1 MYPKNGAQAVDL
13 TGFPNCRAVLDIV
26 YNPARTALLLQA
38 EELGIKHA
46 GGLHMLVAQAKRSSE
61 LFTGARIDDN
71 EIGRIERALMHRMM
85 NIVLVGMPGCGKT
98 TVAGI
103 IGRMTCR
110 PVQDVDTMIEQR
122 AGITIP
128 EIFAQSG
135 EEGFRKVETQI
146 ITEAGAQS
154 GTAIA
159 TGGGSVTRQENY
171 APLHQNAVIVWL
183 QRDIDKLPRD
193 GRPLSARADLNEM
206 YRRRAPM
213 YSAFADMTADNNGT
227 PEAAALYR
235 HNEQSVRVVERIE
248 NGGAGLNLTYE
259 VRMGILGHT
268 GSFIPETLEGQIVRT
283 SDRIAYINHD
293 IDDAMRAGLLTE
305 ADIPRDI
312 TDILGH
318 AHSERIN
325 TLVMNMIENTEQ
337 TGVLGMQPEVS
348 AAMDRLRTFMFARVY
363 TNSKAKGEES
373 KAKDIIRRLYDYYS
387 KNPLKLPADFIP
399 QLDFDGMDR
408 IVCDYIAGMTDRYA
422 VYKYSELFIPTTWQM
437 R

>member
-1 MYPKNGAQAVDL
+1 MLRCGLLGEKLGHSYSPEIHKMLAGYEYRLYERRAEELESFIRGGEWDGLNVTMPYKKSVIPFCDELGERARLSGSVNTLVRRADGSIYGDNTDMFGFESLLRVNGIDPAGMRALVLGNGGACASVRAVLDSLDAQTVVISRRGEDNYNNLVRHRDAELIVNTTPLGMYPNNGMQAVDL
-13 TGFPNCRAVLDIV
+13 TAFPNCRAVLDIV

-38 EELGIKHA
+38 EELGIKHV

-61 LFTGARIDDN
+61 LFTGARIDDS

-98 TVAGI
+98 TVAGM
-103 IGRMTCR
+103 IGRMTGR

-135 EEGFRKVETQI
+135 EEGFRKIETQI

-193 GRPLSARADLNEM
+193 GRPLSTRTDLNEM

-227 PEAAALYR
+227 PEAAAEMIL
-235 HNEQSVRVVERIE
+235 
-248 NGGAGLNLTYE
+248 E
-259 VRMGILGHT
+259 V
-268 GSFIPETLEGQIVRT
+268 
-283 SDRIAYINHD
+283 
-293 IDDAMRAGLLTE
+293 
-305 ADIPRDI
+305 
-312 TDILGH
+312 
-318 AHSERIN
+318 
-325 TLVMNMIENTEQ
+325 
-337 TGVLGMQPEVS
+337 
-348 AAMDRLRTFMFARVY
+348 
-363 TNSKAKGEES
+363 
-373 KAKDIIRRLYDYYS
+373 
-387 KNPLKLPADFIP
+387 LK
-399 QLDFDGMDR
+399 
-408 IVCDYIAGMTDRYA
+408 
-422 VYKYSELFIPTTWQM
+422 
-437 R
+437 

>member
-1 MYPKNGAQAVDL
+1 MLRCGLLGEKLGHSYSPEIHKMLAGYEYRLYERRAEELEGFIRCGEWDGLNVTMPYKKAVIPFCDELGELARLSGSVNTLVRRADGSIYGDNTDMFGFESLLRVNGIDPAGTKALVLGSGGACASVRAVLKSLGAQTVVISRRGEDNYNNLERHRDAGLIVNTTPLGMYPNNGAQAVDL
-13 TGFPNCRAVLDIV
+13 TEFPNCRAVLDIV

-122 AGITIP
+122 AGVTIP

-135 EEGFRKVETQI
+135 EEGFRALETQI

-206 YRRRAPM
+206 FRRRAPM
-213 YSAFADMTADNNGT
+213 YSAFADITADNNGT
-227 PEAAALYR
+227 PEAAA
-235 HNEQSVRVVERIE
+235 E
-248 NGGAGLNLTYE
+248 
-259 VRMGILGHT
+259 MIL
-268 GSFIPETLEGQIVRT
+268 
-283 SDRIAYINHD
+283 
-293 IDDAMRAGLLTE
+293 E
-305 ADIPRDI
+305 A
-312 TDILGH
+312 
-318 AHSERIN
+318 
-325 TLVMNMIENTEQ
+325 
-337 TGVLGMQPEVS
+337 
-348 AAMDRLRTFMFARVY
+348 
-363 TNSKAKGEES
+363 
-373 KAKDIIRRLYDYYS
+373 
-387 KNPLKLPADFIP
+387 LK
-399 QLDFDGMDR
+399 
-408 IVCDYIAGMTDRYA
+408 
-422 VYKYSELFIPTTWQM
+422 
-437 R
+437 

>member
-1 MYPKNGAQAVDL
+1 MLRCGLLGEKLGHSYSPEIHKMLAGYEYRLYERRAEELEGFIKGSEWDGLNVTIPYKKAVLPFCDELGERARLSGSVNTLVRRADGSIYGDNTDMFGFESLLRVNGIDPAGTKALVLGSGGACASVRAVLDSLGAETVVISRRGEDNYNNLERHRDAGIIVNTTPLGMYPNNGAQAVDL
-13 TGFPNCRAVLDIV
+13 TAFSDCRAVLDIV

-61 LFTGARIDDN
+61 LFTGARIDDS

-103 IGRMTCR
+103 IGKMTGR

-128 EIFAQSG
+128 EIFARSG

-154 GTAIA
+154 GTVIA
-159 TGGGSVTRQENY
+159 TGGGSATRQENY

-193 GRPLSARADLNEM
+193 ERPLSARADLNEM
-206 YRRRAPM
+206 FRRRAPM

-227 PEAAALYR
+227 PEAAA
-235 HNEQSVRVVERIE
+235 E
-248 NGGAGLNLTYE
+248 
-259 VRMGILGHT
+259 MIL
-268 GSFIPETLEGQIVRT
+268 
-283 SDRIAYINHD
+283 
-293 IDDAMRAGLLTE
+293 E
-305 ADIPRDI
+305 A
-312 TDILGH
+312 
-318 AHSERIN
+318 
-325 TLVMNMIENTEQ
+325 
-337 TGVLGMQPEVS
+337 
-348 AAMDRLRTFMFARVY
+348 
-363 TNSKAKGEES
+363 
-373 KAKDIIRRLYDYYS
+373 
-387 KNPLKLPADFIP
+387 LK
-399 QLDFDGMDR
+399 
-408 IVCDYIAGMTDRYA
+408 
-422 VYKYSELFIPTTWQM
+422 
-437 R
+437 

>member
-1 MYPKNGAQAVDL
+1 MLRCGLLGEKLGHSYSPEIHKMLAGYEYRLYERRAEELESFIRGGEWDGLNVTMPYKKAVIPFCDELGERARLSGSVNTLVRRADGGIYGDNTDMFGFESLLRVNGIDPAGTKALVLGSGGACASVRTVLDSLGAQTVVISRRGEDNYNNLERHCDAELIVNTTPLGMYPNNGAQAVDM
-13 TGFPNCRAVLDIV
+13 TVFPNCRAVLDIV

-71 EIGRIERALMHRMM
+71 EICRIERALMHRMM

-103 IGRMTCR
+103 IGRMTGR

-128 EIFAQSG
+128 EIFAQSS
-135 EEGFRKVETQI
+135 EEGFRAIETQI

-206 YRRRAPM
+206 FRRRAPM

-227 PEAAALYR
+227 PEAAA
-235 HNEQSVRVVERIE
+235 E
-248 NGGAGLNLTYE
+248 
-259 VRMGILGHT
+259 MIL
-268 GSFIPETLEGQIVRT
+268 
-283 SDRIAYINHD
+283 
-293 IDDAMRAGLLTE
+293 E
-305 ADIPRDI
+305 A
-312 TDILGH
+312 
-318 AHSERIN
+318 
-325 TLVMNMIENTEQ
+325 
-337 TGVLGMQPEVS
+337 
-348 AAMDRLRTFMFARVY
+348 
-363 TNSKAKGEES
+363 
-373 KAKDIIRRLYDYYS
+373 
-387 KNPLKLPADFIP
+387 LK
-399 QLDFDGMDR
+399 
-408 IVCDYIAGMTDRYA
+408 
-422 VYKYSELFIPTTWQM
+422 
-437 R
+437 